1 MTSQN
6 LIGGRYQI
14 VEKLGQGGFGI
25 TFKAVDTQLPGNP
38 LCVVKQ
44 FKPQNPNNWEIGKRL
59 FEREAE
65 QLQKL
70 QELINHQQIPRILAY
85 LTENQEFYLVQEYI
99 QGHDLS
105 QELVY
110 GKQLSETDV
119 IQLLRDI
126 LEVLS
131 FVHKRYLI
139 HRDIKP
145 SNILRRASDN
155 KIFLIDFGAVKEI
168 TTQIANPQ
176 GQLNSVTIIGSAGY
190 APIEQCYGRPALS
203 SDIYAV
209 GVIAIQAL
217 TGIFPPNSAIF
228 TPHNGEIIWRD
239 RAQVSPELAN
249 IIDKM
254 VRRDYNQRYPSAA
267 EALQAVNALI
277 LPPDIIQSP
286 PPSRKI
292 TQKQWL
298 GVGIFATITPVI
310 LWLGFSAIRPQPQPL
325 TKEYSQ
331 SDIKIKYPDNWKT
344 KITGDFG
351 GESIQFLPQNI
362 QQENS
367 CIPEITVN
375 KTALTQVLS
384 LNEYKNTI
392 LEQIKQNYPQAKIT
406 DATQPTTTL
415 SQYNAYKLTYS
426 HKEYQCQSQVLEIGT
441 VREGNAYYITYTAE
455 QKEYNRYL
463 PLVEAMI
470 NSFEIKT
477 QSNLLLNPPQN
488 L

>member
-25 TFKAVDTQLPGNP
+25 TFKAVDRQLPGNP

-44 FKPQNPNNWEIGKRL
+44 FKPQNPDNWEVGKRL

-119 IQLLRDI
+119 IQLLHDI

-155 KIFLIDFGAVKEI
+155 KIFLIDFGAVKEL
-168 TTQIANPQ
+168 TTQIANLQ
-176 GQLNSVTIIGSAGY
+176 GQLNSATIIGSKGY
-190 APIEQCYGRPALS
+190 APIEQCYGHPVLS

-228 TPHNGEIIWRD
+228 TPHNGEIVWRD

-277 LPPDIIQSP
+277 LPPDITQP
-286 PPSRKI
+286 TPPSRKI
-292 TQKQWL
+292 SQKKWL
-298 GVGIFATITPVI
+298 GVGIFATITSAI
-310 LWLGFSAIRPQPQPL
+310 LWLGFSTIRPQPQPL
-325 TKEYSQ
+325 TNEYSQ
-331 SDIKIKYPDNWKT
+331 SDIKIKYPDNWIT
-344 KITGDFG
+344 KKPGDFG
-351 GESIQFLPQNI
+351 GELIQLIPQNL

-367 CIPEITVN
+367 CNPEVTVN
-375 KTALTQVLS
+375 KTELSQVLS
-384 LNEYKNTI
+384 LNEYKNII
-392 LEQIKQNYPQAKIT
+392 LERIKQDSSQTKIT
-406 DATQPTTTL
+406 DTTNSTTTL
-415 SQYNAYKLTYS
+415 SQYNAYRLTYS
-426 HKEYQCQSQVLEIGT
+426 RQEYQCQFQVLEIGT
-441 VREGNAYYITYTAE
+441 VREGNAYYITYIAE

-463 PLVEAMI
+463 PLVEKMI
-470 NSFEIKT
+470 NSFEIKN
-477 QSNLLLNPPQN
+477 Q
-488 L
+488 